1 MGRRRRG
8 GPRPRTDR
16 RATSLSLPHDRSR
29 EGLLRSLRTDVPRD
43 NPFRPSRTASLQK
56 SSESSHPG
64 SSYHSDMRL
73 ADTIGREASTTGVDH
88 GRYACRTCGIPA
100 GTGPRSL
107 SGVRPCHHRADRG
120 RDRPDVQRQTSSRIE
135 GRQRA
140 PIGRLSRF
148 SLRPSRSTPPSGHGT
163 AFGEHDGR
171 RSARLRSRSIE
182 RDERRRP
189 ASTTLVDAHRVS
201 TAVVRP
207 LHDLWF
213 SAVLTL
219 SDRSDSG
226 MTHPRFTVFPDVAT
240 DHIRGKYSCTLV
252 VTAGR
257 STVPVVTIRHSASTY
272 HDTDGRNPTI
282 LSGYECT
289 PSVHSSEPPRPISN
303 GRSSVACVYACD
315 PPRTAW
321 DLSTR
326 LPVSDS
332 TSSPS

>member
-1 MGRRRRG
+1 
-8 GPRPRTDR
+8 
-16 RATSLSLPHDRSR
+16 
-29 EGLLRSLRTDVPRD
+29 
-43 NPFRPSRTASLQK
+43 
-56 SSESSHPG
+56 
-64 SSYHSDMRL
+64 
-73 ADTIGREASTTGVDH
+73 
-88 GRYACRTCGIPA
+88 
-100 GTGPRSL
+100 
-107 SGVRPCHHRADRG
+107 VRPYHHRADRG
-120 RDRPDVQRQTSSRIE
+120 RDRPDVQRLTSSRIE

-140 PIGRLSRF
+140 PIDRLSRF

-171 RSARLRSRSIE
+171 RSAHLRPHSIE

-219 SDRSDSG
+219 SDHSDSG
-226 MTHPRFTVFPDVAT
+226 MTHPRCHRFPRRSHRSYTWEVL
-240 DHIRGKYSCTLV
+240 CTLV

-257 STVPVVTIRHSASTY
+257 STVPVVTMRHSASTY

-321 DLSTR
+321 HLSTR